1 MTKRKYQIKENVF
14 DEINR
19 DSAYW
24 IGYLYGDGNCTTENK
39 IRLCISESDKD
50 LLYKFRNFIGSV
62 DKPVIDFMACGKY
75 PQSRFEIRSWRFHN
89 KLRLYDLTKRKE
101 KRGYIHP
108 DLTQKEVVSD
118 FVRGLFDADGSF
130 YYDGL
135 HKNWLFAEITGYMP
149 VLISLKKV
157 LVSFGVLNENKNIT
171 KNGKIYRIRFPK
183 DSALKL
189 ISFMYRDKPKYFL
202 KRKYGLAKNYLDR
215 LNETTPFV
223 GKQ

>member
-1 MTKRKYQIKENVF
+1 M
-14 DEINR
+14 
-19 DSAYW
+19 
-24 IGYLYGDGNCTTENK
+24 
-39 IRLCISESDKD
+39 
-50 LLYKFRNFIGSV
+50 
-62 DKPVIDFMACGKY
+62 
-75 PQSRFEIRSWRFHN
+75 
-89 KLRLYDLTKRKE
+89 TKRKE

-118 FVRGLFDADGSF
+118 FVRGLFDADGAF

-157 LVSFGVLNENKNIT
+157 LVSAGVLNENKNIT

-189 ISFMYRDKPKYFL
+189 IRFMYRDKPKYFL

-215 LNETTPFV
+215 LNETTPFTE
-223 GKQ
+223 KQ